1 MHINIK
7 RDRCPWRAKQKPGL
21 EQTQK
26 KRRLK
31 QKGKMAAKNAFIV
44 PSTALLNHARCS
56 ISTKKNKKAIVK

>member
-1 MHINIK
+1 MAGK
-7 RDRCPWRAKQKPGL
+7 TKAWLRAN
-21 EQTQK
+21 TK

-56 ISTKKNKKAIVK
+56 ISTNNKKKNKKAIVK